1 MSVYQCEFFGHFVYS
16 EELSYIGLLE
26 REAALMDAFD
36 RLLRDMDAAHIDFTP
51 TGDALR
57 AQCVFA
63 RADEA
68 LFHSVCDAIAPL
80 LGDDVEGKLLFVDK
94 NLEHVALYC
103 LAGAVWKEA
112 SIALPEAG
120 DALRRAEPDP
130 EPSAAFPFTAF
141 SRPASQAALSSAPK
155 SPQKS
160 PARKKA
166 APRSGPKS

>member
-1 MSVYQCEFFGHFVYS
+1 MSVYQCELFGHFVYS
-16 EELSYIGLLE
+16 EDLSYVGLLE

-36 RLLRDMDAAHIDFTP
+36 RLRRGMDAAHVDFTP

-63 RADEA
+63 KADEA

-80 LGDDVEGKLLFVDK
+80 LGDDMEGKLLFVDK
-94 NLEHVALYC
+94 DLEHVALYC

-112 SIALPEAG
+112 SIALPEAR
-120 DALRRAEPDP
+120 DALKRAEPEP
-130 EPSAAFPFTAF
+130 EPSAAFPFTAPF
-141 SRPASQAALSSAPK
+141 RPAPQAAPDGAP
-155 SPQKS
+155 KS

-166 APRSGPKS
+166 APRSGAKS